1 MVDEVEFVTKYAW
14 SYYLGTDRRGKRAT
28 ISMIDAHDRIS
39 SSQRAL
45 RFHILSNYLLRAR
58 VLLLAFLIF
67 FEDPLY
73 GPTVR
78 IAGGGNG
85 RRDYTI
91 IEAHRAV
98 EDYGM

>member
-1 MVDEVEFVTKYAW
+1 MVQIVEAKEQ
-14 SYYLGTDRRGKRAT
+14 R
-28 ISMIDAHDRIS
+28 ISTIDAHDRIS

-45 RFHILSNYLLRAR
+45 SFHILSNYLLRAR
-58 VLLLAFLIF
+58 ILLIAFLF
-67 FEDPLY
+67 FIDDPQC
-73 GPTVR
+73 GPSVR
-78 IAGGGNG
+78 IRVAGGGNA